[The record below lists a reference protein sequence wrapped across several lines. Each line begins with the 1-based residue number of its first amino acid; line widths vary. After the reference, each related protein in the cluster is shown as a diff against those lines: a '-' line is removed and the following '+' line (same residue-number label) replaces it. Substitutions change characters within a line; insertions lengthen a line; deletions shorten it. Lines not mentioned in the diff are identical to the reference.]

1 MNIVI
6 VGQGGHSK
14 VIEEIVLANNEHQV
28 VGYLDDKYEDLTI
41 KNQTYYGP
49 ISFADEIIN
58 SFKEIKF
65 VIGIGNNLIRKKIV
79 KQLNFSEQCYATLIH
94 PSAVI
99 SPRARIG
106 NGTVIMANTVI
117 NIDARIGQH
126 SIINTSSVVEHDNW
140 IGDFVHI
147 SPNATL
153 TGSIH
158 IADGVHVGAGAIII
172 PNLTIGEW
180 SVIGGGATVIN
191 HLPPN
196 CTAVGVPAK
205 VIATERVEFVGR

>member
-1 MNIVI
+1 MNIVMI
-6 VGQGGHSK
+6 GQGGHSK
-14 VIEEIVLANNEHQV
+14 VVEDIIFANNEHQI
-28 VGYLDDKYEDLTI
+28 VGYLDDKYADVTI
-41 KNQTYYGP
+41 NNQIYYGP
-49 ISFADEIIN
+49 ISFAHEIIN
-58 SFKEIKF
+58 SSKEIKF
-65 VIGIGNNLIRKKIV
+65 VIGIGNNHVRKKIV
-79 KQLNFSEQCYATLIH
+79 NQLNFSEQSYATLIH
-94 PSAVI
+94 PTAVI

-106 NGTVIMANTVI
+106 HGTVIMANSVI
-117 NIDARIGQH
+117 NVDASIGHH

-140 IGDFVHI
+140 IGNFVHI

-158 IADGVHVGAGAIII
+158 IEDGVHVGAGATII

-205 VIATERVEFVGR
+205 VITTGRVEFV

>member
-1 MNIVI
+1 MNIVMI
-6 VGQGGHSK
+6 GQGGHSK
-14 VIEEIVLANNEHQV
+14 VVEDIVFANNEHQI
-28 VGYLDDKYEDLTI
+28 VGYLDDKYEDVTI
-41 KNQTYYGP
+41 NNQTYYGP
-49 ISFADEIIN
+49 ISFAHEIIN
-58 SFKEIKF
+58 SFKDIQF
-65 VIGIGNNLIRKKIV
+65 VIAIGNNLIRKKIV
-79 KQLNFSEQCYATLIH
+79 NQLNFSDKSYATLIH

-99 SPRARIG
+99 SSRSIIG
-106 NGTVIMANTVI
+106 HGTVIMASAVI
-117 NIDARIGQH
+117 NVDARIGDH
-126 SIINTSSVVEHDNW
+126 SIINTNAVVEHDNW

-158 IADGVHVGAGAIII
+158 IADGVHVGAGVTII

-205 VIATERVEFVGR
+205 VIVTGRVEFV